1 MHVCIYTSCAT
12 MAAAARSLSVVIGNN
27 DESLSPAEGERRGT
41 CASLYYMKIFW
52 LKYIHNGAG
61 PQHEPV
67 LYTGEI
73 AIYLCSSTICIFI
86 ELIWPARLT
95 IQAAAHR

>member
-1 MHVCIYTSCAT
+1 MTRASRQQKEKEEER
-12 MAAAARSLSVVIGNN
+12 ARVSII
-27 DESLSPAEGERRGT
+27 DR
-41 CASLYYMKIFW
+41 KIFW

-67 LYTGEI
+67 LHTGEI

>member
-1 MHVCIYTSCAT
+1 

-27 DESLSPAEGERRGT
+27 DERLSPAEGERRGT
-41 CASLYYMKIFW
+41 CASLYYIKIFW

-73 AIYLCSSTICIFI
+73 AIYLSHQQYAYSSS
-86 ELIWPARLT
+86 
-95 IQAAAHR
+95 